1 MMMTFFTEHYDYYFD
16 QNLMSESAG
25 DVRDSFVLASLG
37 EYSEYERLE
46 KILLD
51 AICTEPID
59 YDDVITV
66 DENKKERY
74 ERYKS
79 KDYTPTKHEYIE

>member
-1 MMMTFFTEHYDYYFD
+1 MA
-16 QNLMSESAG
+16 ESAG
-25 DVRDSFVLASLG
+25 YVRDSFVLASLG
-37 EYSEYERLE
+37 EYSEYEHLE

-59 YDDVITV
+59 YANVSDVDTT
-66 DENKKERY
+66 KKERY
-74 ERYKS
+74 EKYKS